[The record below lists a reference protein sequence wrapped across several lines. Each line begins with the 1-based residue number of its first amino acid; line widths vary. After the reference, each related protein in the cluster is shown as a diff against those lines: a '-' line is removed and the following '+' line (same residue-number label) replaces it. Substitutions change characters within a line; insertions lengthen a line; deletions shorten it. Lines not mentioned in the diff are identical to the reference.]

1 MSLLQYEDYLP
12 SHDENCESQ
21 ANILKMGN
29 FTFYVSMS
37 WACTLT
43 LVK

>member
-12 SHDENCESQ
+12 SQDENCESQ
-21 ANILKMGN
+21 TIILKMGN
-29 FTFYVSMS
+29 LTFYVGMS

-43 LVK
+43 VV